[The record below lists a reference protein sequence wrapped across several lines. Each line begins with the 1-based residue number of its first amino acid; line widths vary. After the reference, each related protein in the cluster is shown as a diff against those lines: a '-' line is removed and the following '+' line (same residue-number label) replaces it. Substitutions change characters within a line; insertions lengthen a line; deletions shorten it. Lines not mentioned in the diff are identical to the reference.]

1 MSERVHEKALL
12 FGSGKSLVGIVTEPA
27 EGGPAAAERPG
38 VIILNAGVLHRVGPN
53 RVHVQMARTLAQ
65 AGFAVLR
72 FDLSG
77 IGDSRP
83 REDNIP
89 FAEAALRETRE
100 AMDFLATSRGVRT
113 FVLMGICSGADNAL
127 QAACSDPRVVGAA
140 LIDGYNLPTVGRF
153 IQFHKK
159 RLLSPR
165 SWIRLVFGR
174 SELWSTVKAFISI
187 QSASRTTST
196 RHETILPSR
205 QEFVSSIQ
213 SLADRGVSLCFVYT
227 WDSPAYYNYR
237 RMLRR
242 RIDSWPRQGKVR
254 VEYMNES
261 DHIFT
266 LLCSQRRLV
275 NVVQDWARGLN

>member
-1 MSERVHEKALL
+1 MSDRVNEKALL

-27 EGGPAAAERPG
+27 EGAPARPG

-53 RVHVQMARTLAQ
+53 RVHVRIARTLAQ

-83 REDNIP
+83 REDNLP

-100 AMDFLATSRGVRT
+100 AMDFLASSRGLKE
-113 FVLMGICSGADNAL
+113 FVLLGICSGADNAL
-127 QAACSDPRVVGAA
+127 QAACGDARVVAA
-140 LIDGYNLPTVGRF
+140 VLIDGYNLPTVGRF

-165 SWIRLVFGR
+165 SWLRLVFGR
-174 SELWSTVKAFISI
+174 SEMWSTIKAFISI

-196 RHETILPSR
+196 RQETILPSR
-205 QEFVSSIQ
+205 HEFVSNIQ
-213 SLADRGVSLCFVYT
+213 SLAERGVNLCFVYT

-237 RMLRR
+237 SMLRK
-242 RIDSWPRQGKVR
+242 RIDSWARRGKVR
-254 VEYMNES
+254 VEYMKDS

-266 LLCSQRRLV
+266 LLCSQQRLV
-275 NVVQDWARGLN
+275 DVVQDWARGLN

>member
-1 MSERVHEKALL
+1 MNEKALL
-12 FGSGKSLVGIVTEPA
+12 FGPGKSLVGIVTEPA
-27 EGGPAAAERPG
+27 GEGPAGARPG

-53 RVHVQMARTLAQ
+53 RVHVQLARTLAR

-83 REDNIP
+83 REDNLA
-89 FAEAALRETRE
+89 FAESALRETRE
-100 AMDFLATSRGVRT
+100 AMDFLSSSRGLQK
-113 FVLMGICSGADNAL
+113 FALIGICSGADNAL
-127 QAACSDPRVVGAA
+127 QAACGDPRVVAAA

-153 IQFHKK
+153 IQFHRK

-165 SWIRLVFGR
+165 SWLRLVFGR

-205 QEFVSSIQ
+205 HGFVSSIQ
-213 SLADRGVSLCFVYT
+213 SLAERGVDLCFVYT

-237 RMLRR
+237 RVLRK
-242 RIDSWPRQGKVR
+242 RIDAWPADRKVR
-254 VEYMNES
+254 VEYMNDS

-266 LLCSQRRLV
+266 LLSSQRRLV
-275 NVVQDWARGLN
+275 SVVQDWASGLTSGAPS